1 MGDPVLDYNR
11 LVDSDCRFTSSWD
24 EEAPPE
30 DANLALRAEQLEF
43 RRWEIYLAYHA
54 FRSLTGE
61 GEHQSLLRVD
71 GTSIFGG
78 IWKGVAR
85 CDKDVALV
93 GHSFGGATVV
103 SSRLSRLASTNSSQN
118 YFCVRVL

>member
-1 MGDPVLDYNR
+1 MLDHNR
-11 LVDSDCRFTSSWD
+11 LVDANRRSASSWD

-43 RRWEIYLAYHA
+43 RRWEVYLAYHA

-71 GTSIFGG
+71 GASIIGE

-103 SSRLSRLASTNSSQN
+103 SS
-118 YFCVRVL
+118 